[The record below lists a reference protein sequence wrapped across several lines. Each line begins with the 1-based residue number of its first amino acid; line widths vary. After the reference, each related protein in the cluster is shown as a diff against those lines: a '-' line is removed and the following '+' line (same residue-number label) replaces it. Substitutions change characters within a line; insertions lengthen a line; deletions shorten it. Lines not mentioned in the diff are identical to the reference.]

1 MKKTTIIGTGL
12 LALLLQGCNFL
23 DKMPEDTID
32 KKEYFASANAA
43 ALEQYCNDLYPKLI
57 KGHGDPQTYSFGMME
72 VDFQSDDILPWD
84 YNSISFG
91 HHIAPTETKD
101 TEWQW
106 GNIRTCNDFLDNYML
121 SPETVTLK
129 QRYAG
134 EILFFKCW
142 DYFNKLR
149 TYGDVP
155 WYTHAL
161 TTTSEEL
168 YKARDSRILVTDS
181 ILENIDRA
189 IRWLP
194 TKKEDGKV
202 YRISKDAALALKARI
217 CLFEGTYRRY
227 HQIEGDVKLLEEA
240 YSAAGELMK
249 SEYGYSLFTGTSPQK
264 AYHELFI
271 QATYNGNPEVIFSK
285 EYDPTVGKGNNLS
298 RQIAV
303 GETPIGMSKSC
314 ADEYLCANTGK
325 PISQCGCEGHTA
337 HTTFIAE
344 LKDRDP
350 RLLQTIA
357 TPEDGEYTYYLQGR
371 PPMIAKVVTSGE
383 APNSSVKYGT
393 SSTGY
398 AIAKYFNSAEYTTAH
413 HQGSLDAP
421 IFRYA
426 EILLIRA
433 EAGAELGK
441 DPELDKTVN
450 ALRKRVGFTH
460 ALTAQPTADPK
471 LVTEY
476 PDIKGPY
483 ANLIRE
489 IRRERRIEMFGE
501 SLRYSDLMRW
511 ACGKLLEAD
520 RAGLIPDPSLY
531 TSHEMEIFSGQTT
544 NDKGE
549 TVSTDIQLFSN
560 GSMDLY
566 GKRVKSPAK
575 FEDPKHYLFS
585 IPLNEL
591 SLNPKLKPNNPGW

>member
-1 MKKTTIIGTGL
+1 MKKIYLLGFSL
-12 LALLLQGCNFL
+12 LALTFQGCDFL
-23 DKMPEDTID
+23 DTTPADTID
-32 KKEYFASANAA
+32 KDQFFASANAQ

-57 KGHGDPQTYSFGMME
+57 KGHGDPQAYSFGMLE
-72 VDFQSDDILPWD
+72 EDFKSDDILPWS
-84 YNSISFG
+84 YNSINFG
-91 HHIAPTETKD
+91 HQTAPTEAKN

-106 GNIRTCNDFLDNYML
+106 TNIRACNDFLDNYMK
-121 SPETVTLK
+121 SPETIEIK
-129 QRYAG
+129 HKYAG
-134 EILFFKCW
+134 EILFFKCL
-142 DYFNKLR
+142 DYFNKVR

-155 WYTHAL
+155 WYTHAMN
-161 TTTSEEL
+161 TDSEEL
-168 YKARDSRILVTDS
+168 YKGRDSRILVMDS
-181 ILENIDRA
+181 IVKNIDQV
-189 IRWLP
+189 IEWLP
-194 TKKEDGKV
+194 KKTAV

-227 HQIEGDVKLLEEA
+227 HGIEGDTKFLEYA
-240 YSAAGELMK
+240 YDAAGELMK
-249 SEYGYSLFTGTSPQK
+249 AEYGYSLFAKGTKPETV
-264 AYHELFI
+264 YHDLFI
-271 QATYNGNPEVIFSK
+271 QSTYTGNTEVILSK
-285 EYDPTVGKGNNLS
+285 EYDPAVGKGNNLT

-303 GETPIGMSKSC
+303 GESPIGMSKAC
-314 ADEYLCANTGK
+314 ADDYLCALTGK
-325 PISQCGCEGHTA
+325 PISQCGHAGHST
-337 HTTFIAE
+337 HTTLIAE

-357 TPEDGEYTYYLQGR
+357 TPEDGEFTYYLQGK
-371 PPMIAKVVTSGE
+371 PSMIAKVITSKKGAE
-383 APNSSVKYGT
+383 KFGV

-398 AIAKYFNSAEYTTAH
+398 PIAKYYNPSEYTSAH

-450 ALRKRVGFTH
+450 ALRARVGFT
-460 ALTAQPTADPK
+460 AKLAANPTEDPK
-471 LVTEY
+471 LVAQY
-476 PDIKGPY
+476 PTIKGSD

-511 ACGKLLEAD
+511 ACGKLLEAPKE
-520 RAGLIPDPSLY
+520 GFIPDPTLY
-531 TSHEMEIFSGQTT
+531 TADEMKILETGKML

-549 TVSTDIQLFSN
+549 EVDAGVALFSN
-560 GSMDLY
+560 GTLDIY
-566 GKRVKSPAK
+566 GTRVKAPAK